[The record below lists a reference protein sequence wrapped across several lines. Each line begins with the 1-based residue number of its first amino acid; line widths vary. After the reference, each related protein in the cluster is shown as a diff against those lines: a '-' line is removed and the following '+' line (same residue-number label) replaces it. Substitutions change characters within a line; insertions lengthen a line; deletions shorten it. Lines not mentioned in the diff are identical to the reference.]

1 MRVIITAGGTG
12 GHIYP
17 ALAILNKIKEK
28 EPNSEFI
35 YIGTHNRMEKD
46 IVPAAGYQYESIE
59 IYGFS
64 KTMIKRD
71 IKNISLIY
79 KAYKKCLKIMKDFK
93 PDVVIGVGGYVT
105 FPVIMAANKLHI
117 KTFIHE
123 QNSIP
128 GKSNKVLAKKADLI
142 GVSFK
147 DSIKYFNPNKCKLTG
162 NPCGENA
169 LDIKAVSKTKY
180 HMHANKKGV
189 LIVQGSL
196 GSNVINNKM
205 KEFLSSIDNENYEV
219 LYVTGKDY
227 YEEFSKNKFSKNVII
242 VPYVDNLSALIKDMD
257 LIVTRAGASIISEIM
272 ALRKPAIFIPS
283 PYVANNHQYYN
294 ALSIKDAHAGA
305 MIEEKDLNKDILKNK
320 INEILNDKKLYA
332 EYETNLAKMS
342 IDNSSTYIYELLKE
356 LIKK

>member
-46 IVPAAGYQYESIE
+46 IVPATGYHYESIE

-71 IKNISLIY
+71 VKNISLIY
-79 KAYKKCLKIMKDFK
+79 KAYKKCIKIMKDFK

-147 DSIKYFNPNKCKLTG
+147 DSIKYFNPEKCKLTG

-320 INEILNDKKLYA
+320 INEILSDKKLYA